1 MLSIIITSLPKTNG
15 NHRSQSLEISKTDT
29 WEYIFHR
36 ISSIINI
43 STRYIILYYR
53 IDEKIFSI
61 DNYTKHI
68 QNYSPYSLVLEKKVI
83 FFKFKFNKYI
93 DKIHLNEFYQYI
105 SNTLIE
111 PKKREK
117 VLWDTVYY
125 IIEELQYKPIIFEY
139 CYTIIENDIL
149 IKSITN
155 EKDKIYMMLYHHIIK
170 YKNIQREKN
179 MINECNQLIDK
190 IEEKITV

>member
-1 MLSIIITSLPKTNG
+1 MLSIIITSLPKSNG
-15 NHRSQSLEISKTDT
+15 NHKSHSLEISKTDT
-29 WEYIFHR
+29 WDYIFDR

-43 STRYIILYYR
+43 PTRYIILYYT

-61 DNYTKHI
+61 DNYTKYI

-111 PKKREK
+111 PKMREK
-117 VLWDTVYY
+117 VLWDTIYY
-125 IIEELQYKPIIFEY
+125 IIEELQYKPIIFDY
-139 CYTIIENDIL
+139 CYTIIKNDTL

-155 EKDKIYMMLYHHIIK
+155 EKNKIYMMLYYHIIN
-170 YKNIQREKN
+170 YKNIQSEKN

-190 IEEKITV
+190 IEEKITI

>member
-1 MLSIIITSLPKTNG
+1 MLSIIITNLPKTNG
-15 NHRSQSLEISKTDT
+15 NYRSQSIEISKTDT
-29 WEYIFHR
+29 WDYIFHR

-43 STRYIILYYR
+43 PTRYIILYYS
-53 IDEKIFSI
+53 IDEKKFSV

-111 PKKREK
+111 PKRREK
-117 VLWDTVYY
+117 VLWDTLYY
-125 IIEELQYKPIIFEY
+125 IIEELQYKPIIFKY
-139 CYTIIENDIL
+139 CYTIIENDTL
-149 IKSITN
+149 IKSITDEQN
-155 EKDKIYMMLYHHIIK
+155 KIYIMLYHHIIN
-170 YKNIQREKN
+170 YKNIQCEKN
-179 MINECNQLIDK
+179 IINECNQLLDK
-190 IEEKITV
+190 IEEKITI